1 MRRVVIY
8 PDAAAVAEAT
18 GARLLLTIQDAI
30 AARGVA
36 HVVLTG
42 GTVGVELLRRAAAS
56 PLVSL
61 VDWTS
66 VHVWWGDERF
76 VPAGDRDRNELQGQ
90 EALLHHLP
98 LPEENIHRMGAST
111 QFATNSAAANA
122 YDALVAEHGDPEWDV
137 ALFGMGPD
145 GHVASLFPGHPGF
158 VTESGERRA
167 IAVDDSPK
175 PPPLRV
181 SLTLPAIN
189 RAREVWIV
197 AAGAEKAGVVAR
209 GLSGDAEL
217 PVSAI
222 HGTEATLWLIDAA
235 AATPPRA

>member
-1 MRRVVIY
+1 MRRVVVY

-18 GARLLLTIQDAI
+18 GARLLLAIQDAI

-36 HVVLTG
+36 HVILTG
-42 GTVGVELLRRAAAS
+42 GTVGIELLRRAAAS

-76 VPAGDRDRNELQGQ
+76 VPAGDRDRNELQAQ
-90 EALLHHLP
+90 EALLRHIP
-98 LPEENIHRMGAST
+98 LPEENIHRMGAAT
-111 QFATNSAAANA
+111 EFATNEAAADA
-122 YDALVAEHGDPEWDV
+122 YEALITEHGDPDWDV

-145 GHVASLFPGHPGF
+145 GHVASLFPAHPTF
-158 VTESGERRA
+158 LAEPSSRRA
-167 IAVDDSPK
+167 VAVDDSPK

-189 RAREVWIV
+189 RARQVWVV
-197 AAGAEKAGVVAR
+197 AAGAEKAAAIAR
-209 GLSGDAEL
+209 GLAGDKEL

-222 HGTEATLWLIDAA
+222 HGTEATLWLVDAA
-235 AATPPRA
+235 AATPSRG